1 MKSKKS
7 HMLMSFRWRSQS
19 FIKRSPWKITE
30 ALLKLPQNT
39 QTYSPYLKCR
49 SRAKDYHSSRLSISI
64 HFFYPLQLLYF
75 LVIYQ
80 FKLGFKLRLSV
91 LHWEKIYCICFILNA
106 SKFTRISLDLIS
118 KSPFFASWCSESFNR
133 VSWSLDKDDAEI
145 SYPRRSVF
153 AIYRKHKKHGLSYT
167 CIKSEKCNFSKL
179 HKKAS
184 EDNLQKNQCD
194 IKRCY
199 GYCKISHLKKKMPSY
214 S

>member
-1 MKSKKS
+1 
-7 HMLMSFRWRSQS
+7 MLMSFRWRSQS

-106 SKFTRISLDLIS
+106 SKFTRTSLDLIS
-118 KSPFFASWCSESFNR
+118 KSSFFPSSCSGSFNR

-153 AIYRKHKKHGLSYT
+153 AIYRKHKKT
-167 CIKSEKCNFSKL
+167 WSKL
-179 HKKAS
+179 HLYKEREMQFFKTS
-184 EDNLQKNQCD
+184 
-194 IKRCY
+194 
-199 GYCKISHLKKKMPSY
+199 
-214 S
+214 